1 MAKTNSKHTLGRV
14 YEYFVAA
21 SGRPGARTTTRG
33 SSSTPAALF
42 TLEGEKMILLE
53 QHLVAKLSVGVDLF
67 QKESHQVNQQFY
79 AENIT
84 NREFAIAKESEFT
97 P

>member
-1 MAKTNSKHTLGRV
+1 
-14 YEYFVAA
+14 
-21 SGRPGARTTTRG
+21 
-33 SSSTPAALF
+33 
-42 TLEGEKMILLE
+42 MILLE

-97 P
+97 PVQFSSLCFLSGFGKFYF